1 MQNENGIN
9 KLMKTVVQMLL
20 LATEYFYSCQIVNN
34 VTGLQ

>member
-20 LATEYFYSCQIVNN
+20 LAIEYFIAAK
-34 VTGLQ
+34 L